1 MHKNTV
7 NIIER
12 FLKEKI
18 NQKILILHDKYYSE
32 NSFEVNSE
40 IKDLKTHF
48 KTKKINFDLVTN
60 IDDFLTKQDSY
71 DCIINIHF
79 SSYFFDQIFFINKI
93 LDLSKISST
102 FINILP
108 FGGYVNFGMYNFNPL
123 YFVAI
128 NVNNNFKYDYF
139 SFVDNFGNHLTVE
152 NKFLSK
158 VFLQTTPKKNQNFID
173 TLYKITQSKMLD
185 TSIFCAASI
194 LHLKKITSMHF
205 IPTRLPHHLSGH
217 SGITWVDN
225 GALDAIIK
233 NKKIKSFLDIGCG
246 PGGMVLLADSLGIRA
261 NGIDG
266 DNSILRQKESLFYI
280 HDYTK
285 GEFIPDTI
293 YDLAW
298 SVEFLEHVEEK
309 FQKNYFSTFKKCKY
323 IFITFAPENK
333 SGFHHVNTKNE
344 RYWIDTFKKF
354 NFEFDYE
361 ITKKIRSSSS
371 IKKNFIKDFGLFF
384 KNNKI

>member
-48 KTKKINFDLVTN
+48 KTKNINFDLVTN
-60 IDDFLTKQDSY
+60 IDDFLIKQDSY

-102 FINILP
+102 LINILP

-158 VFLQTTPKKNQNFID
+158 VFL
-173 TLYKITQSKMLD
+173 
-185 TSIFCAASI
+185 
-194 LHLKKITSMHF
+194 
-205 IPTRLPHHLSGH
+205 
-217 SGITWVDN
+217 
-225 GALDAIIK
+225 
-233 NKKIKSFLDIGCG
+233 
-246 PGGMVLLADSLGIRA
+246 
-261 NGIDG
+261 
-266 DNSILRQKESLFYI
+266 
-280 HDYTK
+280 
-285 GEFIPDTI
+285 
-293 YDLAW
+293 
-298 SVEFLEHVEEK
+298 
-309 FQKNYFSTFKKCKY
+309 
-323 IFITFAPENK
+323 
-333 SGFHHVNTKNE
+333 
-344 RYWIDTFKKF
+344 
-354 NFEFDYE
+354 
-361 ITKKIRSSSS
+361 
-371 IKKNFIKDFGLFF
+371 
-384 KNNKI
+384 